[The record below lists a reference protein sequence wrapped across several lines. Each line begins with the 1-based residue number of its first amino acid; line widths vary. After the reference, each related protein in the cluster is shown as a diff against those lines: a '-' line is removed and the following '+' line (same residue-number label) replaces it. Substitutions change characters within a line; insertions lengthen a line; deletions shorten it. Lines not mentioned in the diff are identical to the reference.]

1 MNKMK
6 PKTIAILVSVILF
19 TIILYQNSD
28 RTEIDILF
36 WHLLE
41 VPLFGL
47 ILFSLLLGVAIGYTL
62 HYTQARARKKGAS
75 IRTTESTESPS
86 PQS

>member
-1 MNKMK
+1 MNKLK
-6 PKTIAILVSVILF
+6 PKTIAILVAVVLF

-62 HYTQARARKKGAS
+62 HFAQLRAKKKSAS
-75 IRTTESTESPS
+75 IRNTQSTESPS